1 MKACPVCQGSRRIR
15 YGDVYTN
22 HTTHQKYVGWE
33 TGREIACGCTQ
44 LVPIKG
50 EAS

>member
-1 MKACPVCQGSRRIR
+1 MKDCPLCDGSGLIV
-15 YGDVYTN
+15 YGDLYTDIA
-22 HTTHQKYVGWE
+22 TGESYVGWE

-44 LVPIKG
+44 LVAIRG